1 MASEVSLQAL
11 QQEMSQV
18 RRTIERMEKEL
29 EADPS
34 NERLKG
40 MLESLKPGV
49 ESANAAVDDA
59 KVSRSEG
66 WHFCC
71 DIY

>member
-1 MASEVSLQAL
+1 
-11 QQEMSQV
+11 
-18 RRTIERMEKEL
+18 MEKEL

-59 KVSRSEG
+59 KVSLSEG